1 MKTAKC
7 RLMVLLAIVVL
18 TGCVSL
24 RNAPAQSGETGLQ
37 AVKLAEATG
46 LRAPAFTSWRAA
58 EIGEIAW
65 DDAQDIDQSERQ
77 ALCATLRDALQE
89 NLSSHASH
97 AGPTLRIQARIIEA
111 APVSPA
117 LNTLAAI
124 LIFVPVERGGAAVL
138 IEAYDNERKV
148 ASLSLARPAAW
159 TDLRGYFSR
168 YAHAKTVLK
177 NAAAMFAQLLEDK
190 NANADQPA

>member
-1 MKTAKC
+1 MKTGNF
-7 RLMVLLAIVVL
+7 RLMGLLAIAVL

-24 RNAPAQSGETGLQ
+24 RSAPTQTGEAGLY
-37 AVKLAEATG
+37 AVQLANATG
-46 LRAPAFTSWRAA
+46 LRAPTLISWRTA

-65 DDAQDIDQSERQ
+65 DDMQDIAEADRQ

-89 NLSSHASH
+89 KLAAQTGS

-159 TDLRGYFSR
+159 SDLRGYFSR
-168 YAHAKTVLK
+168 YAHARTVLQQ
-177 NAAAMFAQLLEDK
+177 AAEDFAQLLEHK
-190 NANADQPA
+190 HANRNEPA